1 VGLLV
6 LVPAQSVQGQGYLE
20 SESVSLQ
27 EQTSAVWAEVR
38 VQVRVWPPVPVVVL
52 SRVQPPQP
60 LVQLRTKLT
69 GRRCIPSTRDKRDG
83 KKPCRTKYNT
93 VACCKLAVSFDSVTS
108 TLHAHTFVE
117 ALDLSPAPANEASC
131 RINQHS

>member
-1 VGLLV
+1 
-6 LVPAQSVQGQGYLE
+6 VPAQSVQGQGYPE

-38 VQVRVWPPVPVVVL
+38 VQVRVRVWPPVLVVVL

-69 GRRCIPSTRDKRDG
+69 GCRCIPSTRDKRDG

-93 VACCKLAVSFDSVTS
+93 VACCELTVSFDSVTS
-108 TLHAHTFVE
+108 IFACTYL
-117 ALDLSPAPANEASC
+117 C
-131 RINQHS
+131 RSS